1 LVTVAQSGKLNE
13 GVKLQAAQ
21 WIARQRSN
29 LRSEEDMRDF
39 RAWLAE
45 DPAHGEAFEALTAV
59 WDVAGNYPVG
69 MRSAPPTARTSGS
82 RRAVMAGLLAA
93 PVAGAAAYFT
103 LLPRAEARTYITK
116 VGERRTIE
124 LPDSSQALLDTNSCM
139 DVLFDR
145 ETRGVTL
152 HYGRANFTVAP
163 DKARPFV
170 VKTAEG
176 RIVADTSNFDVRCDG
191 RKATVV
197 LFSGQASVDLNNEV
211 RRLKPGERMALAG
224 PAVVA
229 IDRPHAAAVAA
240 WHSGRT
246 VFEDTRLSEAVAEM
260 NRYSP
265 VGLVIQ
271 GRDLGDKRISGVY
284 RNGDSIAFA
293 NTVAVLTGAR
303 IKETGNRLFLIAG
316 DGQPLTEK

>member
-1 LVTVAQSGKLNE
+1 VTVAQSGKLNE

-163 DKARPFV
+163 
-170 VKTAEG
+170 
-176 RIVADTSNFDVRCDG
+176 
-191 RKATVV
+191 
-197 LFSGQASVDLNNEV
+197 FSGQASVDLNNEV